1 MLRKGTRDE
10 PGPCFKPCRIHRM
23 KIPSLLLAFLF
34 PVFSAIAEDGFQP
47 LFNGKDLSGWDYDP
61 ALWRVENGVIT
72 GTSEPGK
79 PKSNSF
85 LIWNGSVQDFELKAL
100 IRVSGDNNSGIQY
113 RSRRLPEISPWTI
126 AGYQCDVHPTP
137 VHTAMTY
144 EERGRGIF
152 GYNGTEVVL
161 DPDGQRWL
169 VAEHP
174 PVEIDIAQWNEFHI
188 LARGNRLE
196 HRVNGRLAAVLIDHD
211 AKNRA
216 LEGLVA
222 IQLHA
227 GNPNTAE
234 IRDIRLKVLPRE
246 EPAAFT
252 PLPATARKIEKPRVV
267 SAQGKA
273 PKP

>member
-1 MLRKGTRDE
+1 
-10 PGPCFKPCRIHRM
+10 M
-23 KIPSLLLAFLF
+23 KLLAFLF
-34 PVFSAIAEDGFQP
+34 ALVPMFASFAEDGFQP

-61 ALWRVENGVIT
+61 ALWRVQDGVIV

-85 LIWNGSVQDFELKAL
+85 LIWNGTVQDFELKAV
-100 IRVSGDNNSGIQY
+100 IRVTGDNNSGIQY
-113 RSRRLPEISPWTI
+113 RSRRLTEISPWTI

-152 GYNGTEVVL
+152 GYNGMDVVL

-169 VAEHP
+169 IGERA
-174 PVEIDIAQWNEFHI
+174 PVEIDVAQWNEFRI
-188 LARGNRLE
+188 LAKGNRLE
-196 HRVNGRLAAVLIDHD
+196 HRVNGQLTASLVDHD

-216 LEGLVA
+216 LEGLIA

-234 IRDIRLKVLPRE
+234 IREIHLKVLPRE
-246 EPAAFT
+246 EPEPFQT
-252 PLPATARKIEKPRVV
+252 LPSTAKKIEKPKVV
-267 SAQGKA
+267 SAQGKTA
-273 PKP
+273 PAKQ